1 MLVAEEPIEVVP
13 TGIARLVRATEI
25 VVSRSDTASAGV
37 ASAALDADASPCSA
51 WGTADISCEP
61 LDVDDCATA
70 APWLP
75 APAGVVVGGGEVDG
89 VSVDAVADDRRS
101 RTSRPHPGPTS
112 RHSPFRWPRSPWC
125 SVRRQS

>member
-25 VVSRSDTASAGV
+25 VVSRSDTACAGV
-37 ASAALDADASPCSA
+37 EAAADDASPCSA

-61 LDVDDCATA
+61 PDVDDCATA

-75 APAGVVVGGGEVDG
+75 APAGLVVGGGELKG
-89 VSVDAVADDRRS
+89 VSVDAVADD
-101 RTSRPHPGPTS
+101 PA
-112 RHSPFRWPRSPWC
+112 
-125 SVRRQS
+125 